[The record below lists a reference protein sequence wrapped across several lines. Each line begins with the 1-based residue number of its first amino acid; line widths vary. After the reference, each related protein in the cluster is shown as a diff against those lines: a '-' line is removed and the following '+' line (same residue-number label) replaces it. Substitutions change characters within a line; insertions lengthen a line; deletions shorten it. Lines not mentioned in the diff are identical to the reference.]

1 VVFLAIAVCTTTGIF
16 SANHVWA
23 QEKIGVLF
31 LAAGLSEDYELDW
44 RVQFYDHIYPAWP
57 DGFLA
62 GGPKEGATCYTA
74 IHYANDDEAFIC
86 GVPEGTP
93 IDAFCNAYT
102 GPYEVHSLRDHWGPT
117 GDGTFF
123 DDCYPQLIPAAVFTG
138 AHSTIDPVTL
148 EEIEGPHIDDP
159 AGSGIGIADFVEI
172 TSFEFMEF
180 LAHAPDNKNPTNIQ
194 ELKWFYGND
203 TPGSYGYPPD
213 TPELTNVKD
222 ALIAAM
228 PGTTFVFRHG
238 SEGQMKNLD
247 AYGNPTY
254 LPYSTETALEEFI
267 HTDNVDRIVVL
278 LAAPD
283 DSNLTQTGPCWRD
296 GNGQGVSALPNKT
309 YRECLE
315 DFTDGKGPQT
325 QEALDDYY
333 VKPWKELLKI
343 PYPEIEHLAHKID
356 PEADVDFA
364 RPLNKWEGFELAV
377 LETVNHTIAKYS
389 IPDSASLRVIV
400 SAHGLTTPGWKNV
413 LECDSYFRTI
423 DDLNN
428 RLIARIESGISRTG
442 ALEVVGGEAEFAEAK
457 EDRPSVSKPFGDIWS
472 SGELL
477 DEAINGTYVNEL
489 GQVVDNGTDNF
500 DYVIVIPIS
509 WISESTDTLDHGRG
523 GLFGNNEYTVFDGQP
538 AYGRQHD
545 DGDGMHYDAGD
556 FDTEYFTVKVFDGTG
571 WPSIPGCIEDP
582 TNCETNNA
590 PVYKGA
596 PAPNA
601 TTAILTGT
609 VLALGNG
616 APRTHLTDAAV
627 DSIIEAVQNPGIGG
641 SPDPVC
647 EDITDGDGFSDEEDN
662 CPSTYNP
669 GQEDTLPPGGNGIGD
684 ACDCE
689 CDFNCDRNVDG
700 LDVDAFL
707 TDFGRNTFSNPCT
720 NVSPCNGDVNCDA
733 NVDATDVTNFL
744 GDFGRNQFNN
754 PCPSCVVEPWCQYP
768 AQ

>member
-1 VVFLAIAVCTTTGIF
+1 MYERLMRLMIVVTIF
-16 SANHVWA
+16 ASCVLFMGSSREAGA

-31 LAAGLSEDYELDW
+31 VAGGLSEDYELDW

-57 DGFLA
+57 AGFLA
-62 GGPKEGATCYTA
+62 GGPKEGSTCYTA

-93 IDAFCNAYT
+93 IDAFCNHYT
-102 GPYEVHSLRDHWGPT
+102 GPYDVHSLRDHWGPT

-123 DDCYPQLIPAAVFTG
+123 DDCYSQLIPAAVFTG

-148 EEIEGPHIDDP
+148 EEIEGPHVDDP
-159 AGSGIGIADFVEI
+159 LGSGIGIADFVEI

-180 LAHAPDNKNPTNIQ
+180 LSHAPDNKNPTNIQ

-203 TPGSYGYPPD
+203 TPGSYGYPSD

-278 LAAPD
+278 LASPD
-283 DSNLTQTGPCWRD
+283 DANLTQTGPCWRD
-296 GNGQGVSALPNKT
+296 GNGEGVSALPNKT

-325 QEALDDYY
+325 QEELDIYY

-423 DDLNN
+423 DDLKN
-428 RLIARIESGISRTG
+428 RLIARIGSGISRTG
-442 ALEVVGGEAEFAEAK
+442 ALEVVGGEAEFAEDK
-457 EDRPSVSKPFGDIWS
+457 EDRASVSKPFGDIWS

-509 WISESTDTLDHGRG
+509 WISESTDTLDHGREV
-523 GLFGNNEYTVFDGQP
+523 FGNNELTSFDGRK

-582 TNCETNNA
+582 DCETNNA

-627 DSIIEAVQNPGIGG
+627 NSIIEAAQNPGIGG
-641 SPDPVC
+641 SRDLKC
-647 EDITDGDGFSDEEDN
+647 EVSCEGNFDCDEDCDGTDAAKFKE
-662 CPSTYNP
+662 
-669 GQEDTLPPGGNGIGD
+669 
-684 ACDCE
+684 
-689 CDFNCDRNVDG
+689 
-700 LDVDAFL
+700 
-707 TDFGRNTFSNPCT
+707 DFGRNVHNNECV
-720 NVSPCNGDVNCDA
+720 NGNPCNGDFDCD
-733 NVDATDVTNFL
+733 VDVDGTDAALFKK
-744 GDFGRNQFNN
+744 DFGRNGFNN
-754 PCPSCVVEPWCQYP
+754 PCSFCLEGPWCAYP
-768 AQ
+768 